1 MKVTESSQQELTKQN
16 VGFSFISK
24 EGGAHLFECQ
34 VLVVYQILWK
44 YNLVDLRY
52 IGKNLETRK
61 GKRDNRKQIKKQIW
75 KSCWELG
82 SWVKLLR
89 GILLKYTKIEKKR
102 VMETT

>member
-1 MKVTESSQQELTKQN
+1 M
-16 VGFSFISK
+16 GFSFISK
-24 EGGAHLFECQ
+24 EGSHLFECQ
-34 VLVVYQILWK
+34 ILVVYQILWK

-61 GKRDNRKQIKKQIW
+61 GKRDKRKQIKKQIW

-82 SWVKLLR
+82 SWVKRLR
-89 GILLKYTKIEKKR
+89 GILLEYTKIEKKR